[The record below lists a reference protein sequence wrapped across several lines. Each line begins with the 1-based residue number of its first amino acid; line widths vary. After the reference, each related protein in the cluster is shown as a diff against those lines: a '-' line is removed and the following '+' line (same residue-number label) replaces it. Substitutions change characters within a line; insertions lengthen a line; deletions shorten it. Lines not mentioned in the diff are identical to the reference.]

1 LDRSIVIRASR
12 SIEKL
17 SILKIEPNLF
27 WGFHEIIQSFP
38 IPGFPFYVRI
48 STDLISPKG
57 SHISIATERIFTDL
71 KQYRSLPLDQFKLC
85 CLRVLS
91 PPFSK
96 QSPLFN
102 IAT

>member
-1 LDRSIVIRASR
+1 M
-12 SIEKL
+12 EKL
-17 SILKIEPNLF
+17 PILKIEPKLF
-27 WGFHEIIQSFP
+27 LGFHEIIQSFP
-38 IPGFPFYVRI
+38 IIGFPFYARR

-57 SHISIATERIFTDL
+57 THISIATERSSIDL
-71 KQYRSLPLDQFKLC
+71 KQYRSIPLDQFKLC

-91 PPFSK
+91 PLFSK